1 MNFEPHNILVM
12 DFGQLGDVVLSL
24 PALRALRGRFPNA
37 RITVAVGQPAQEIA
51 RLSGYVNEV
60 LTIDRVGLRDGA
72 KLISILKILQ
82 FVKKVRQ
89 AQFDFV
95 IDLHSYYET
104 NLLGFASGAPKRLYA
119 RRPTRSLDYLANFE
133 PRPPREEERSLRH
146 QVDRYLDVLIPLGVK
161 DAVRVPLLKTRPED
175 DRAVEAILKRA
186 KAETGAPLV
195 GIFPGAGHPSRRWPL
210 ERFAELADYLV
221 RNDGMRVLVF
231 AGPEEA
237 AMVQQMRGM
246 FPSSTLILSGLR
258 ISELASAL
266 ARLAVFVANDTGPMH
281 VAAAVGTSVVVLL
294 NRPTP
299 NTFIPLGEA
308 HRLIFS
314 RMIQEI
320 TTEEVYEA
328 TCELL
333 ASSRVAKLS
342 SR

>member
-1 MNFEPHNILVM
+1 VNFEPRNILIM

-24 PALRALRGRFPNA
+24 PALRAVRERFPNS
-37 RITVAVGQPAQEIA
+37 RITVAVGQSAGEIA
-51 RLSGYVNEV
+51 RLSGYVNDV

-72 KLISILKILQ
+72 KLVSIFKIFQ
-82 FVKKVRQ
+82 IVKSVRRS
-89 AQFDFV
+89 QFDFV
-95 IDLHSYYET
+95 IDLHSFYET
-104 NLLGFASGAPKRLYA
+104 NLLGFVSGAPKRLYA

-133 PRPPREEERSLRH
+133 PRPPIEEVRSPKH
-146 QVDRYLDVLIPLGVK
+146 QVDRYLDVLIPLGIK
-161 DAVRVPLLKTRPED
+161 DAVRVPHLKTRPD
-175 DRAVEAILKRA
+175 VDVTVEAILRKA
-186 KAETGAPLV
+186 KADTGAPLV

-221 RNDGMRVLVF
+221 RNDGVRVLVF

-237 AMVQQMRGM
+237 GITQQMRRL
-246 FPSSTLILSGLR
+246 FPASSLILSGLR

-266 ARLAVFVANDTGPMH
+266 ARLAVFVSNDTGPMH

-294 NRPTP
+294 NRTTP
-299 NTFIPLGEA
+299 NTFVPIGEA
-308 HRLIFS
+308 HRHIYS

-320 TTEEVYEA
+320 ATEEVYGA

-333 ASSRVAKLS
+333 ASSRVAQLS

>member
-1 MNFEPHNILVM
+1 MNFEPRNILVM

-89 AQFDFV
+89 SQFDFV

-186 KAETGAPLV
+186 KADTGAPLV

-320 TTEEVYEA
+320 TTEQVYEA

>member
-1 MNFEPHNILVM
+1 VNFEPGNILVM

-37 RITVAVGQPAQEIA
+37 RITVAVGQPAGEIA

-89 AQFDFV
+89 SQFDLV
-95 IDLHSYYET
+95 VDLHSYYET

-186 KAETGAPLV
+186 KADTGAPLV

-246 FPSSTLILSGLR
+246 FPSSTLILSRLR

-314 RMIQEI
+314 RMIREI
-320 TTEEVYEA
+320 TTEQVYEA

>member
-1 MNFEPHNILVM
+1 M

-104 NLLGFASGAPKRLYA
+104 NLLGFASGAPNRLYA

-186 KAETGAPLV
+186 KADTGAPLV

>member
-1 MNFEPHNILVM
+1 VNFEPGNILVM

-37 RITVAVGQPAQEIA
+37 RITVAVGQPAGEIA

-89 AQFDFV
+89 SQFDLV
-95 IDLHSYYET
+95 VDLHSYYET

-146 QVDRYLDVLIPLGVK
+146 QVDCYLDVLIPLGVK

-175 DRAVEAILKRA
+175 DRAVEAILRRA
-186 KAETGAPLV
+186 KADTGAPLV

-246 FPSSTLILSGLR
+246 FPSSTLILSRLR

-314 RMIQEI
+314 RMIREI
-320 TTEEVYEA
+320 TTEQVYEA